1 MFLDTSEIILSSS
14 SGMVAFINAKR
25 ERVSYPLSSD
35 LENTNPSL
43 FKRLRYAKDMLIQM
57 INPAQQ
63 NRTELTKSQG
73 TKTSSTGFQG
83 LGSYGCSGG
92 MMKTE
97 PSAISGMSAGIVGGS
112 DSAKNSQPL
121 SARKLLVKKMT
132 GA

>member
-1 MFLDTSEIILSSS
+1 MPGSKTSARDASNQLIYLKKWKRGNKAILFRLSNKIIQVVFLDTSEIILSSS

-63 NRTELTKSQG
+63 NRTELTKS
-73 TKTSSTGFQG
+73 
-83 LGSYGCSGG
+83 
-92 MMKTE
+92 
-97 PSAISGMSAGIVGGS
+97 
-112 DSAKNSQPL
+112 
-121 SARKLLVKKMT
+121 
-132 GA
+132 